1 MNDIPKG
8 TYLCEYRTTK
18 VYHPKQRAKYE
29 DEYIKNGEGSYL
41 LETNYSPKLIFD
53 ATRCYDQFGRF
64 INHSNKG
71 NCNYWHPL
79 FVRGKYRVGFI
90 TTRDISEGEEL
101 TYHYGIRNEPWM
113 MVGTSPQKVARAPH
127 SKIFSLEQY
136 RRQRY
141 CPVPGCMNHKPLK
154 KLSNHL
160 TAQHPGLSKE
170 QRQKYL
176 KEAKRADLKQKDPLN
191 TPSVAQKSLS
201 SFFTSPSE
209 DGSSHAHKGPNFSNE
224 IAPGKGKTPKGR
236 KKGEKGKQR
245 EPGQERENKGHN
257 QGIPE
262 ISDAPIR
269 FLKIALWPWI
279 WSGHG
284 HLVCIGDDR

>member
-1 MNDIPKG
+1 
-8 TYLCEYRTTK
+8 
-18 VYHPKQRAKYE
+18 
-29 DEYIKNGEGSYL
+29 
-41 LETNYSPKLIFD
+41 
-53 ATRCYDQFGRF
+53 
-64 INHSNKG
+64 
-71 NCNYWHPL
+71 
-79 FVRGKYRVGFI
+79 
-90 TTRDISEGEEL
+90 
-101 TYHYGIRNEPWM
+101 M

-176 KEAKRADLKQKDPLN
+176 KEAKRANLKQKGPLN

-284 HLVCIGDDR
+284 HLVCNGDDC